1 MGRVEG
7 KVVLITGAAR
17 GQGRSHAI
25 RLAEEGAD
33 IVVTDLCAQLPEVPY
48 AMGTR
53 DELNETAA
61 EVEKLD
67 RRCLA
72 MEADA
77 RDSARMREVV
87 EQTIAEFGRLDTV
100 VINHGIGVP
109 HAVDQ
114 QDADA
119 IFDATIESNL
129 SSVWRTARAAIP
141 HMREHGGSIIVNSS
155 AAGLIAFYGLPGYV
169 ASKHGV
175 IGLVKALAAELAPDW
190 IRVNTVCPTNVA
202 TPMLHNP
209 FIQSMFTGGKPDATI
224 EDMKFPATATNLLP
238 IPWVDSEAISHA
250 VLYLASDEAKYVTGI
265 ALPVDAGMSIQPPGI
280 TPFIG
285 QALAEKA

>member
-1 MGRVEG
+1 MGRMAG
-7 KVVLITGAAR
+7 KVALITGGAR
-17 GQGRSHAI
+17 GQGRAHAI

-33 IVVTDLCAQLPEVPY
+33 IIVTDLCEQLPEVPY

-53 DELNETAA
+53 EELDETLAA
-61 EVEKLD
+61 VEKLD

-72 MEADA
+72 VTADA
-77 RDSARMREVV
+77 RDTAQMRQVV
-87 EQTIAEFGRLDTV
+87 DQAVDEFGHLDTV

-109 HAVDQ
+109 HTLDQ
-114 QDADA
+114 DDADA
-119 IFDATIESNL
+119 IFDATIASNL
-129 SSVWRTARAAIP
+129 TSVWRTARAAIP
-141 HMREHGGSIIVNSS
+141 RMREHGGGSITVTSS

-175 IGLVKALAAELAPDW
+175 IGLVKALAAELAPHW
-190 IRVNTVCPTNVA
+190 IRVNAVCPTNVA

-209 FIQSMFTGGKPDATI
+209 FIQSMFTGGNPDATI
-224 EDMKFPATATNLLP
+224 EDMVFPATATNLLP
-238 IPWVDSEAISHA
+238 IPWVEPEAISHA

-265 ALPVDAGMSIQPPGI
+265 ALPVDAGMSTQPPGI

-285 QALAEKA
+285 QALAGG